1 MRKEKIVTKEAYI
14 CTTKNDRESI
24 VFEQTSLSL
33 LSDINIRLFHRI
45 ALLGEPSYECAG
57 ICPRYVTERT
67 GMLLA
72 NLRRPQ
78 NLSEK
83 EEVFDVLPYSLV
95 CRFTV
100 VTCSSFIA
108 KPT

>member
-1 MRKEKIVTKEAYI
+1 MNAQEFVP
-14 CTTKNDRESI
+14 D
-24 VFEQTSLSL
+24 
-33 LSDINIRLFHRI
+33 
-45 ALLGEPSYECAG
+45 
-57 ICPRYVTERT
+57 VTERT

-95 CRFTV
+95 CRFKV
-100 VTCSSFIA
+100 
-108 KPT
+108 KQPWWLEMQNRELNPDYE